1 MLFKLE
7 RDQIAQDLQVQKQR
21 FIEKEQELQKERDAA
36 MARVVPKASTDEPR
50 RLPELVSDSG
60 PIVGMGEV
68 LPRREPTARN
78 RLGPLAPWKPK
89 RRPRRS

>member
-1 MLFKLE
+1 MSEE
-7 RDQIAQDLQVQKQR
+7 RDRPRI
-21 FIEKEQELQKERDAA
+21 
-36 MARVVPKASTDEPR
+36 VPKASTDEPR
-50 RLPELVSDSG
+50 RLPELVSDRVRSW
-60 PIVGMGEV
+60 EWES